1 MIKTIIWILVAALL
15 GYLLIVVV
23 PGMIREKKEAEIERA
38 SALQEQARQKAEGI
52 AAPASEPGGGGGFR
66 TSHTDKTRE
75 NAGRAYN
82 RSDRELEQMERDE
95 QPPPEQEQ

>member
-1 MIKTIIWILVAALL
+1 MIKTIIWILAAALL

-23 PGMIREKKEAEIERA
+23 PGMIRDKKEAEIERA
-38 SALQEQARQKAEGI
+38 SALEQKAQQKAEGI
-52 AAPASEPGGGGGFR
+52 AAPASGSGGGGGFR
-66 TSHTDKTRE
+66 TPQTDKARE
-75 NAGRAYN
+75 NAGRASF